1 MARSKKAIETYKQFR
16 TRIGN
21 QKMPSL
27 SEIKI
32 YEQIYKEEMS
42 RERGEHTWALMLVYI
57 AGKIKGAGMATEKD
71 IEIIAEKM
79 LIEQKEKAHT
89 NANSESSNQRH

>member
-32 YEQIYKEEMS
+32 YKQIYKEEM
-42 RERGEHTWALMLVYI
+42 EFGTGEFGWALMLVYL

-79 LIEQKEKAHT
+79 LIEQKENAHT
-89 NANSESSNQRH
+89 TANSESSNQRH